1 MAFEP
6 TLIWITLRMT
16 QFRMFGDVPLSRA
29 SLSSKMIVSLFLLSL
44 LMAFGV
50 GILNIWDKTGFT
62 YQTKILRYR
71 GADTNVS
78 HETAELYYPRSLS
91 ELIELTHDHTFDM
104 AMLLLMVGHLFQLT
118 GCTERFKQTIWLLSF
133 AGMFLFIWSPWLI
146 KYVSPVCAVLLIIGE
161 IILTVSF
168 LILTLVPLYEMWW
181 VTPPPVRRQ
190 PME

>member
-1 MAFEP
+1 
-6 TLIWITLRMT
+6 MT

-44 LMAFGV
+44 LMAYGV

-62 YQTKILRYR
+62 YQTKNLRYR
-71 GADTNVS
+71 GADANGS
-78 HETAELYYPRSLS
+78 PDTAELYYPRSLS

-118 GCTERFKQTIWLLSF
+118 GCTERFKQAIWLLSF

-146 KYVSPVCAVLLIIGE
+146 KYVSPVCAVLLITGE
-161 IILTVSF
+161 ILLTVSF
-168 LILTLVPLYEMWW
+168 LILTVMPLYEMWW

-190 PME
+190 STE